1 MAVDPTSGAIYIV
14 FYDRRNYTDFKTDVY
29 LAYSFDGGETFR
41 NVKISER
48 PFMPSTSIF
57 LGDYNN
63 ISAYDGVVRPIWT
76 RLDGNKTSIMTAI
89 INF

>member
-1 MAVDPTSGAIYIV
+1 MSVDPVTGDIYIV
-14 FYDRRNYTDFKTDVY
+14 FYDRRNHQDFSTDVY
-29 LAYSFDGGETFR
+29 LAYSFDGGDTFS
-41 NVKISER
+41 NVKISDQ
-48 PFMPSTSIF
+48 PFVPSTQIF

-76 RLDGNKTSIMTAI
+76 RLDGNKTSILTAL